1 MHPLEKHVLDRRW
14 PLPLLGVCAMTD
26 TSRVRELLDAANKTR
41 SFTDSDGVVGLLIL
55 AIERLCDEVDNH
67 EHTYVGPTGLG
78 GRFYTT
84 QPQRDTDGAAHGAV
98 HEGPAGQEEA
108 MSADDILDGHECAG
122 ATRVKHK
129 RPRRLALLCGGCGCD
144 HSESWVFIV
153 GRTRLGNPNGRER
166 FAHVRL
172 CADCQVE
179 RVDDI
184 TMFINGLA
192 DGWVSWRE
200 EVWP

>member
-1 MHPLEKHVLDRRW
+1 
-14 PLPLLGVCAMTD
+14 MTD

-55 AIERLCDEVDNH
+55 AIERLCDEVNNR
-67 EHTYVGPTGLG
+67 EHTYVGPTGWG
-78 GRFYTT
+78 DRFYTT
-84 QPQRDTDGAAHGAV
+84 QPQRDTDSAAPEHYMKAQ
-98 HEGPAGQEEA
+98 GQEEA

>member
-1 MHPLEKHVLDRRW
+1 
-14 PLPLLGVCAMTD
+14 MTD

-67 EHTYVGPTGLG
+67 ERTYVGPTGLG